1 MLLNEVNDPAYR
13 FFFCR
18 KSAAFHH
25 LLVPRLSVC
34 GVFVCVCVCVR
45 VVLGWNCTCLGVFV
59 VCTDMDPRARTR
71 GLEDCLYLV
80 IKCGVE
86 EDAANVSDL
95 TEHEVAR
102 MQLGF
107 ISKIARV

>member
-1 MLLNEVNDPAYR
+1 MW
-13 FFFCR
+13 C
-18 KSAAFHH
+18 
-25 LLVPRLSVC
+25 VC
-34 GVFVCVCVCVR
+34 VCVCVCVR